1 MIWSAT
7 AFVAEVPSGA
17 LADRF
22 GRRNALIASGVFQ
35 AVGFGLWIVLPG
47 FTAFAAGF
55 VLWGLGGA
63 LVTGAFEAL
72 LYEGLVER
80 NAAEHYARING
91 WINSIGLLCQI
102 PAAGAAALLFWLGG
116 YDLVGWASIGVCL
129 SASLLA
135 ARLPLPA
142 SPAER
147 VEGDEPGYFEVLRTG
162 VRQAVHSPWVRSAV
176 IAASLVGG
184 LDGLEEYFPLMAK
197 DWGVPTAVI
206 PIAVL
211 GLPLAGAAGASLAG
225 RADRLSGRQLG
236 SILFAALVLLGGM
249 ALMALPAGLLGVA
262 AFYLLHQMILVVVG
276 ARLQERIE
284 GPSRATVTSV
294 ASLST
299 ELVAIAL
306 FAAWTFEGLL
316 PVAGIWLMVAVALPA
331 WLKEQT
337 SVPGQPTR

>member
-7 AFVAEVPSGA
+7 AFFAEVPSGA

-22 GRRNALIASGVFQ
+22 GRRNALIASGLFQ
-35 AVGFGLWIVLPG
+35 AAGFGLWIVLPG
-47 FTAFAAGF
+47 FAAFAAGF
-55 VLWGLGGA
+55 ILWGFGGA

-80 NAAEHYARING
+80 GAAEHYARING

-102 PAAGAAALLFWLGG
+102 PAAGAAALLFWAGG
-116 YDLVGWASIGVCL
+116 YDLVGWASIGICL
-129 SASLLA
+129 AASLLA

-142 SPAER
+142 APADP
-147 VEGDEPGYFEVLRTG
+147 VGDAGPGYFQVLRVG
-162 VRQAVHSPWVRSAV
+162 VREAVTSPWVRAAV
-176 IAASLVGG
+176 IAAALVGG

-211 GLPLAGAAGASLAG
+211 VLPLAGAVGASLGGRAG
-225 RADRLSGRQLG
+225 RFSGRQLG

-249 ALMALPAGLLGVA
+249 GLVALPAGLLGVA

-294 ASLST
+294 ASLGT

-306 FAAWTFEGLL
+306 FTAWAFEGLL
-316 PVAGIWLMVAVALPA
+316 LVAGIWLMVAVALPL

-337 SVPGQPTR
+337 